1 MEFYLQEARRESER
15 KYQEMVAATDASA
28 SGAKQQENP
37 APERVD
43 ASNEGVKTEVAQQ
56 QPGEL
61 RSMGDGRFDVSEL
74 FDASPLAKVG
84 TTTGDDVREFLDSST
99 ETAGVSGETAELS
112 GENVDT
118 AAP

>member
-28 SGAKQQENP
+28 SGALQQENP

-61 RSMGDGRFDVSEL
+61 RSMGGGRFDVSEL
-74 FDASPLAKVG
+74 FDASPLAKVDASG
-84 TTTGDDVREFLDSST
+84 ATTGDDVREFLDSST
-99 ETAGVSGETAELS
+99 ETTGVSGDNA
-112 GENVDT
+112 DT